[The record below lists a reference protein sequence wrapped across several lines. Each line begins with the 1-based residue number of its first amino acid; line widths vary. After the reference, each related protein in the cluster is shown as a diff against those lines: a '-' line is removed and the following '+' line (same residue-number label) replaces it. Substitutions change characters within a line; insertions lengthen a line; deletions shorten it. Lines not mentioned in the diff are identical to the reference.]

1 MILYDYIWN
10 ESGRVSLWNSGK
22 YENYLLYVLKER
34 GINRYG

>member
-10 ESGRVSLWNSGK
+10 ESGGVSLWNSGK
-22 YENYLLYVLKER
+22 YENDLLYVLKGR